1 MTWMPGDWM
10 SVSMTPTR
18 LPARATSTAR
28 LAVVF
33 DLPVPPR
40 KEWVEMIFA
49 KRKSPGGK
57 RGSNKLL
64 TSKFYSYRHAYL
76 AKS

>member
-18 LPARATSTAR
+18 LPARATRTER

-33 DLPVPPR
+33 DFPVPPR
-40 KEWVEMIFA
+40 KEWVEMIL
-49 KRKSPGGK
+49 GK
-57 RGSNKLL
+57 CCSLSGFNRPRPLL
-64 TSKFYSYRHAYL
+64 ALWACHPL
-76 AKS
+76 